1 LLKICPFNQ
10 ERKVDMFEKKKLW
23 MVLASATLVAACGGG
38 SNGGGGDTGSGGGVG
53 GGGGGDGGGDTGGS
67 TPFEETTLQGYLE
80 MGANQLIMDQL
91 LSISDYQGSGIFGQA
106 QGSDDNGAP
115 FQTFGLRL
123 NNTVLGEAG
132 AEGATG
138 RLAINLEEQAG
149 TVGEGE
155 QAEVVE
161 IMMTGVTLEADD
173 AGTLSASVAE
183 DATMY
188 VYGRTATGEIIDN
201 IAVDVPTNA
210 IRVVP
215 ITEAPGGAE
224 QTGDDVGL
232 LFDLDAAFA
241 AAEGDNA
248 TALSQLSTLSGRF
261 DMNFALSAAD
271 IHLTGSDEA
280 LADQTIGVTNNDL
293 EPVVGSGAPGN
304 IWIGMDPAAE

>member
-1 LLKICPFNQ
+1 
-10 ERKVDMFEKKKLW
+10 MFEKKKLW
-23 MVLASATLVAACGGG
+23 MVLASAALVAACGGG
-38 SNGGGGDTGSGGGVG
+38 SSGGSGGGDTGG
-53 GGGGGDGGGDTGGS
+53 GGGTGGGGDTGGS

-91 LSISDYQGSGIFGQA
+91 LSLSDYQGGGIYGQA
-106 QGSDDNGAP
+106 QGSADNGAP

-123 NNTVLGEAG
+123 NNTVLGDAG

-138 RLAINLEEQAG
+138 RLAISLEEQAG

-161 IMMTGVTLEADD
+161 IMMTGVTLEANE

-183 DATMY
+183 GATMY
-188 VYGRTATGEIIDN
+188 VYGRTATGEIINN

-232 LFDLDAAFA
+232 LFDLESAFA

-248 TALSQLSTLSGRF
+248 AALSQLSTLSGRF
-261 DMNFALSAAD
+261 DMNFALSTAD
-271 IHLTGSDEA
+271 IHLQGSDEA

-304 IWIGMDPAAE
+304 IWIGMDPAAQ